1 MQNTIV
7 YLIGYAGT
15 SKYTIAKELATLTG
29 AVLVDNHLIN
39 HLVFSVLGADG
50 KTPLPASVWPKIESI
65 RRIVLDTIAEVAR
78 PEARFLFTNVLYEGK
93 PMDRRWYEDV
103 ALLATQRQARLVPL
117 ILRCDP
123 EELCRRVTSTE
134 RAMRFK
140 ETSADRTRE
149 KMRTYQLFRGHH
161 PNGLELDVTR
171 LSPIQAAQA
180 IIGHVEKSSLTPLW
194 SKWSDASKRCMK
206 RSAALSSFTGIN
218 NGVIVPLLTQSVV
231 WLIS

>member
-1 MQNTIV
+1 MQKTIV

-15 SKYTIAKELATLTG
+15 GKYTIAKELAALTG

-39 HLVFSVLGADG
+39 HLVFSGLGADG

-78 PEARFLFTNVLYEGK
+78 PEARFLFTNVIYEGK

-103 ALLATQRQARLVPL
+103 TLLATQRQARLVPL

-123 EELCRRVTSTE
+123 EELCRRVISTE

-149 KMRTYQLFRGHH
+149 KMRTYQLFRVHH
-161 PNGLELDVTR
+161 PNC
-171 LSPIQAAQA
+171 
-180 IIGHVEKSSLTPLW
+180 LW
-194 SKWSDASKRCMK
+194 SWMSPGSHLSRPRRQLLGMWKRELPDP
-206 RSAALSSFTGIN
+206 SLE
-218 NGVIVPLLTQSVV
+218 QVV
-231 WLIS
+231 RCLEKVHEAFCRFVVVHEYE